1 MLELPDAMLGAADT
15 ANVPMTI
22 TALTRSLAH
31 ARFGDVVLFTHE
43 PPDEELPFRTEI
55 IPSLR
60 SRDDYSHFVVTRL
73 GELTTRKFNLLV
85 QWDGFIVQPAA
96 WRSEFLR
103 YDYIG
108 ARWPWHRDG
117 MDVGNGGFCLRSRK
131 LLARV
136 AAEPRADSTPD
147 DEMICRVLRP
157 RLEKEGFRFAP
168 APVADRFAYE
178 RMLPNV
184 ETFGFHGLFNMC
196 VMLATPGWCVWRSRV
211 PSISSE
217 ARNGRKPRYSTPI
230 FGNFRKQGPSSAG
243 CAATSRQRRSS
254 GNSLSLCPSAKR
266 RSAILY
272 DLWSGSFEHHQVARP
287 VRRHTPACDPSHPGV
302 PGCFRA
308 SRDSRRICAAIRS
321 ARAARRFL
329 ENGRNTWRTR
339 IAPSARTW
347 A

>member
-1 MLELPDAMLGAADT
+1 MLELPDVMLCAADT

-22 TALTRSLAH
+22 TALTRSLEH

-43 PPDEELPFRTEI
+43 PPDQELPFRAEI

-136 AAEPRADSTPD
+136 AAEPRADSTAD

-184 ETFGFHGLFNMC
+184 ETFGFHGLFNMWRH
-196 VMLATPGWCVWRSRV
+196 VGHARMVRLAVESPEYLVRGSEWAETTVLYSNLRKFP
-211 PSISSE
+211 E
-217 ARNGRKPRYSTPI
+217 ARAFFRRLRGHFTTAQIIRKFAESLPI
-230 FGNFRKQGPSSAG
+230 SQAEIGHIV
-243 CAATSRQRRSS
+243 RS
-254 GNSLSLCPSAKR
+254 
-266 RSAILY
+266 
-272 DLWSGSFEHHQVARP
+272 
-287 VRRHTPACDPSHPGV
+287 
-302 PGCFRA
+302 
-308 SRDSRRICAAIRS
+308 
-321 ARAARRFL
+321 L
-329 ENGRNTWRTR
+329 ERLL
-339 IAPSARTW
+339 
-347 A
+347 